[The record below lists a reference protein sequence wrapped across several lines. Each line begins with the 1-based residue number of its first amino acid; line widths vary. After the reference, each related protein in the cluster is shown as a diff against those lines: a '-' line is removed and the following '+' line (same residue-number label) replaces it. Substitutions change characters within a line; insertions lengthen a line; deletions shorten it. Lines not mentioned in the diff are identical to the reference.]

1 MSSCKGSSM
10 NNMLKTQGGGIRKK
24 NGHKAN
30 CKCPICVNMK
40 HAKGGAGYDFEDSD
54 DTPSIQ
60 EGGKKSNGHKANCT
74 CPICKNMKKSSAKNM
89 KGGNTKTM
97 TMKGGKKSNG
107 HKANCKCPICKNMKK
122 RGGDDEESSSD
133 KMSDDMGESSSSS
146 NMGESS
152 SDNMSD
158 DMGESSSSSN
168 MGESSSDMNND
179 NTNKQSM
186 LGGKKSNGHKANC
199 KCPICK
205 NMKRGKKTQR
215 KTKGGKKKSHRR
227 R

>member
-1 MSSCKGSSM
+1 MSSCKSSSA
-10 NNMLKTQGGGIRKK
+10 NTMLKTQGGGGIRKK

-40 HAKGGAGYDFEDSD
+40 HAKGGAGYDVEDYDNTS
-54 DTPSIQ
+54 SMQ
-60 EGGKKSNGHKANCT
+60 EGGKKSNGHKANCK
-74 CPICKNMKKSSAKNM
+74 CPICKNMKKSSVKNVAMRGGNSKNM
-89 KGGNTKTM
+89 TL
-97 TMKGGKKSNG
+97 KGGKKSNG

-122 RGGDDEESSSD
+122 RGGENNEDDQESSSLEEENNNEQD
-133 KMSDDMGESSSSS
+133 DNSDSSS
-146 NMGESS
+146 NSS
-152 SDNMSD
+152 SD
-158 DMGESSSSSN
+158 
-168 MGESSSDMNND
+168 SSSDMND
-179 NTNKQSM
+179 DDDKPKTAM

>member
-10 NNMLKTQGGGIRKK
+10 NNMLKTQGGGGIKKK

-40 HAKGGAGYDFEDSD
+40 HAKGGAGYDVEGDDDSS
-54 DTPSIQ
+54 TMQ
-60 EGGKKSNGHKANCT
+60 EGGKKSNGHKANCK
-74 CPICKNMKKSSAKNM
+74 CPICKNMKKNSAKNM
-89 KGGNTKTM
+89 KGGNAKNV

-122 RGGDDEESSSD
+122 KHGGDVDD
-133 KMSDDMGESSSSS
+133 NDMSDDDMSNDDMSNDDMSNDDMSDSSSSS
-146 NMGESS
+146 SS
-152 SDNMSD
+152 SDGDSP
-158 DMGESSSSSN
+158 E
-168 MGESSSDMNND
+168 
-179 NTNKQSM
+179 KAM

-215 KTKGGKKKSHRR
+215 KIKGGKKKSQRR